1 VGRGE
6 PQADSSE
13 VSVPAWGDEDGVGVK
28 TAAMAQGEEEGAGRA
43 GSHDPVAKNS
53 ICSRKCL
60 KKQCDLFLAHFLRN
74 QS

>member
-1 VGRGE
+1 MTRGGASHRPTATKYE
-6 PQADSSE
+6 
-13 VSVPAWGDEDGVGVK
+13 GGVGVK
-28 TAAMAQGEEEGAGRA
+28 TAAMAQGEEEGAGQGRAGRA